1 MLLRT
6 CGPGCPPMRFE
17 RLFLPLVFCAA
28 QAVAGELPRAEPV
41 PGGVAVVTLLPVT
54 QPRPAAFFNGE
65 RVMVVRDGD
74 YWRAAV
80 GLPLSLT
87 PGEHTLTVEAP
98 AGRLELA
105 FTVRPKTY
113 ATQRLVI
120 ADRRLVE
127 PGIEELARIR
137 REQAIIQGAFATWS
151 EHEAPPLR
159 FVLPARGRLS
169 SPFGLQRYF
178 NDQPRS
184 PHNGIDIAAPVGT
197 PVFAPAPGVVIAT
210 GDFFFNGLTVFL
222 DHGQGLVT
230 MYNHL
235 SRIAVTA
242 GERVER
248 GHRIG
253 EIGRSGRV
261 TGAHLH
267 WTVSLNNS
275 RVDPML
281 FLVEE
286 ALAELGG
293 QPHLKATS
301 TSRP

>member
-1 MLLRT
+1 
-6 CGPGCPPMRFE
+6 MRFE
-17 RLFLPLVFCAA
+17 RLFLSLVFGAA
-28 QAVAGELPRAEPV
+28 PVVAAELPRVEPV
-41 PGGVAVVTLLPVT
+41 PGGVAVVTLLPAT
-54 QPRPAAFFNGE
+54 EPRPAAFFNGE

-74 YWRAAV
+74 HWRAAV
-80 GLPLSLT
+80 GLPLSLA
-87 PGEHTLTVEAP
+87 PGEHTLAVEAP
-98 AGRLELA
+98 AGRLDFA
-105 FTVRPKTY
+105 FTVRHKTY
-113 ATQRLVI
+113 ASQRLVI

-127 PGIEELARIR
+127 PGAEELARIR

-151 EHEAPPLR
+151 DHDAPPLR
-159 FVLPARGRLS
+159 FSLPARGRLS

-197 PVFAPAPGVVIAT
+197 PVFAPAPGVVIAI

-235 SRIAVTA
+235 NRIAVTA
-242 GERVER
+242 DEHVER
-248 GHRIG
+248 GWKIG
-253 EIGRSGRV
+253 EIGRTGRV
-261 TGAHLH
+261 TGPHLH

-281 FLVEE
+281 FLAEE
-286 ALAELGG
+286 ALAELSSLE
-293 QPHLKATS
+293 PHTTQKTS
-301 TSRP
+301 QDLQD